1 MRKNEKATFESLKAE
16 IRQDIAEIRKDP
28 KRWTRYLEGSNLAKA
43 ELDWVVQVSKLLAK
57 GGDEYLDS
65 KIATPEERKTYR
77 YYKHKVKEKARR
89 AMNDL
94 LKIVAVSEAYDDAAW
109 DEMFYVGN
117 LAILLAAFVERQGL
131 EAAQPLAAA
140 IEIGMR
146 EWALRNMDAKL
157 AEAFDLQVPV
167 MMRTKPD
174 VMTKL
179 VVEAL
184 REAVKDSEAVPES

>member
-16 IRQDIAEIRKDP
+16 LRSGIAEIRKDP
-28 KRWTRYLEGSNLAKA
+28 KRWTRYLEGSNLSKA
-43 ELDWVVQVSKLLAK
+43 ELNWFVQVSKLLAK
-57 GGDEYLDS
+57 GGDAYLDS
-65 KIATPEERKTYR
+65 KIALAEDRRTYR
-77 YYKHKVKEKARR
+77 YFKSKVKHKARR
-89 AMNDL
+89 SMNDL
-94 LKIVAVSEAYDDAAW
+94 LKIVAVSEVYDDAAW
-109 DEMFYVGN
+109 EEMFPTGN

-146 EWALRNMDAKL
+146 GWALRKMEPKL

-179 VVEAL
+179 VLEAFQ
-184 REAVKDSEAVPES
+184 EAVKDSEPVP